1 MRHAAVNTIRK
12 AYARLS
18 GISPPPPSPA
28 PPRLSFEISL
38 PCGRA
43 LLDGIHV
50 DLCGLIR
57 IEGRCEGVREGET
70 LPTVS
75 LDGIEIP
82 FLQHFRFNRMEIL
95 PGAEQ
100 PSTHSA
106 VALEYLV
113 PETLIRTFHVL
124 EIGVNGRR
132 QRFESS
138 FAFVNPHYRGLL
150 HSSAVLH
157 RADIYGSG
165 PPNSA
170 PNPEIVEIAKELPP
184 PLLDF
189 GCGKGALVKRLR
201 ELGREAYGLE
211 LYSSN
216 LQTAILPEVHD
227 RITFYDGS
235 FPTRFEDGQFHSTVC
250 SEVLE
255 HIPNFG
261 EALAE
266 IARITRHSALF
277 TVPDAS
283 AIPAGFRHSVVPWH
297 LLEATHV
304 NFFNQTSL
312 THELRRYFRK
322 VEIGRSGCTY
332 VNDSR
337 AFASLT
343 ALCSK

>member
-1 MRHAAVNTIRK
+1 
-12 AYARLS
+12 
-18 GISPPPPSPA
+18 
-28 PPRLSFEISL
+28 
-38 PCGRA
+38 
-43 LLDGIHV
+43 LDGIHV

-57 IEGRCEGVREGET
+57 VEGRCEGLIEGEL
-70 LPTVS
+70 LPAVS

-82 FLQHFRFNRMEIL
+82 FLHDFRFSRMEIL
-95 PGAEQ
+95 PGAAQ

-106 VALEYLV
+106 VALEYLI

-132 QRFESS
+132 HRFESS

-150 HSSAVLH
+150 HSGEVWH
-157 RADIYGSG
+157 RSDIYGSG
-165 PPNSA
+165 PPNSV
-170 PNPEIVEIAKELPP
+170 PDPEILEIVKKLPS

-189 GCGKGALVKRLR
+189 GCGKGALIKRLR
-201 ELGREAYGLE
+201 ELGIDAYGLE
-211 LYSSN
+211 LYSKD
-216 LQTAILPEVHD
+216 LHAAVLPEIYD

-235 FPTRFEDGQFHSTVC
+235 FPTRFAGGQFHSTVC

-255 HIPNFG
+255 HIPNFRQ
-261 EALAE
+261 ALEE
-266 IARITRHSALF
+266 IARITRQSALF

-283 AIPAGFRHSVVPWH
+283 AIPAGFRHGVVPWH

-312 THELRRYFRK
+312 TDELRRYFRK
-322 VEIGRSGCTY
+322 VDVGRSGCTH

>member
-1 MRHAAVNTIRK
+1 MDA
-12 AYARLS
+12 
-18 GISPPPPSPA
+18 
-28 PPRLSFEISL
+28 
-38 PCGRA
+38 
-43 LLDGIHV
+43 IHV

-57 IEGRCEGVREGET
+57 IEGRCGGVREGEA
-70 LPTVS
+70 LPVVS

-95 PGAEQ
+95 PGANQ

-113 PETLIRTFHVL
+113 PETLIRTFHLL
-124 EIGVNGRR
+124 EVGVNGRR
-132 QRFESS
+132 QQFESS
-138 FAFVNPHYRGLL
+138 FAFVNPHYRALL
-150 HSSAVLH
+150 HSSGVLH

-170 PNPEIVEIAKELPP
+170 PNPEIVEIVKELPP

-189 GCGKGALVKRLR
+189 GCGKGALIKRLR
-201 ELGREAYGLE
+201 ELGIDAYGLE
-211 LYSSN
+211 LYSEG
-216 LQTAILPEVHD
+216 LHAAIFPEIYD
-227 RITFYDGS
+227 RVTFYEGS
-235 FPTRFEDGQFHSTVC
+235 FPTRFDDNQFQSTVC

-255 HIPNFG
+255 HIPNFRG
-261 EALAE
+261 ALAE

-297 LLEATHV
+297 LLEATHL

-312 THELRRYFRK
+312 TNELRRYFPK

>member
-1 MRHAAVNTIRK
+1 MRQAAVRTIRK
-12 AYARLS
+12 ACARVSRILR
-18 GISPPPPSPA
+18 PPPA
-28 PPRLSFEISL
+28 PPRFFFEISL
-38 PCGRA
+38 PWGRG

-57 IEGRCEGVREGET
+57 IEGRCEGLIEGEA

-100 PSTHSA
+100 PSTHSV
-106 VALEYLV
+106 VAIEYLV

-124 EIGVNGRR
+124 EAGVNGRR

-150 HSSAVLH
+150 HSGAVWH

-165 PPNSA
+165 PPNSV
-170 PNPEIVEIAKELPP
+170 PNPEILEIVKEMPP

-189 GCGKGALVKRLR
+189 GCGKGALIKRLR
-201 ELGREAYGLE
+201 QLGIDAYGVE
-211 LYSSN
+211 LYSN
-216 LQTAILPEVHD
+216 GLHAEIFPEIYD
-227 RITFYDGS
+227 RVTFYDGS
-235 FPTRFEDGQFHSTVC
+235 FPTRFEDGHFHSTVC

-255 HIPNFG
+255 HIPNFR

-283 AIPAGFRHSVVPWH
+283 AIPCGFRHSVVPWH
-297 LLEATHV
+297 LLEATHL

-312 THELRRYFRK
+312 TNELRRYFRK
-322 VEIGRSGCTY
+322 VEIGRSGCTH

-343 ALCSK
+343 ALCAK